1 MKKAL
6 FLFAA
11 GLCLFLF
18 NASQTNSQALGF
30 YIVNNTGVTLNNIY
44 VSPAESNN
52 WGNDILPNDMF
63 ENQSTVMVT
72 IPADYGAT
80 CKFDIKITDI
90 PGNAVIFT
98 NVDACKLHT
107 LTIHWDGTYE
117 VQNVNE

>member
-1 MKKAL
+1 MKKSL
-6 FLFAA
+6 FLAVT
-11 GLCLFLF
+11 GLFLLLF
-18 NASQTNSQALGF
+18 SYSETTAQELGF

-63 ENQSTVMVT
+63 DDQSSVMVY
-72 IPADYGAT
+72 IPADYGST
-80 CKFDIKITDI
+80 CLFDIKITDI

-107 LTIHWDGTYE
+107 LTIHWDGTFE
-117 VQNVNE
+117 VKNMD